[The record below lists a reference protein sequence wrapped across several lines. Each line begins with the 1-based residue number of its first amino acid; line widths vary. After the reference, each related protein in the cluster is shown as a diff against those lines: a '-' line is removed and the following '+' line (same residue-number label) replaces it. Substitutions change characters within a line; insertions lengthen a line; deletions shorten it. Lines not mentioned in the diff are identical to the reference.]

1 MKVIEWLCQGNP
13 VIKRLTETYLLNQHI
28 PYDDQGFI
36 QDYLNL
42 YDHDKHMFGGGVY
55 SPKWISTHYTML
67 ELKYMEI
74 DPNHPVYQDA
84 LNTLITHEW
93 KPKGI
98 YHHDRHQDMCVIGML
113 VSLLTYGKLR
123 DERIYDMIDYILD
136 HIFLDGGWN
145 CEWERKPAPKISSV
159 HTTLSVLEGLRDYEM
174 NGYQYRIDEV
184 KIAMLNGIECLLKR
198 HLYKAHDTQEPI
210 HHAMIK
216 PSYPPRWKY
225 DILKALEFLASVSY
239 PDDLRLT
246 SAINLLVKQMH
257 GPLMLKGSQIPGKIH
272 FPLEEG
278 SYGRFNTLRMLKV
291 LKHFRLPLYERIIKL
306 DIR

>member
-1 MKVIEWLCQGNP
+1 
-13 VIKRLTETYLLNQHI
+13 
-28 PYDDQGFI
+28 
-36 QDYLNL
+36 
-42 YDHDKHMFGGGVY
+42 
-55 SPKWISTHYTML
+55 
-67 ELKYMEI
+67 
-74 DPNHPVYQDA
+74 
-84 LNTLITHEW
+84 
-93 KPKGI
+93 
-98 YHHDRHQDMCVIGML
+98 
-113 VSLLTYGKLR
+113 
-123 DERIYDMIDYILD
+123 
-136 HIFLDGGWN
+136 
-145 CEWERKPAPKISSV
+145 
-159 HTTLSVLEGLRDYEM
+159 
-174 NGYQYRIDEV
+174 
-184 KIAMLNGIECLLKR
+184 
-198 HLYKAHDTQEPI
+198 
-210 HHAMIK
+210 MIK